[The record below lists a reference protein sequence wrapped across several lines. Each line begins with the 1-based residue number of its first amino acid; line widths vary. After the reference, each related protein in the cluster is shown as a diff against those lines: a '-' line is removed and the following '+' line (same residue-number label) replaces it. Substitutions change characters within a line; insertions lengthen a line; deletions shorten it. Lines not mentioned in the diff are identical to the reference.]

1 MTDTKPNDDFL
12 IHGLARNGINYVADA
27 PPGNPYGARP
37 GHLRFG
43 EELLVTSELVAANT
57 DRNGDCW
64 LLLSEEEQ
72 LERYNGAPRFGLGPT
87 PPSVVAQVAAARRE
101 ELLEQRR
108 NLLATS
114 PAGAGRYQA
123 EKTFLDSLDAE
134 LLALDVEAQGANS

>member
-1 MTDTKPNDDFL
+1 MSTDTKHSDDFV
-12 IHGLARNGINYVADA
+12 IHGLARNGLNYVADA

-43 EELLVTSELVAANT
+43 EELLVTAELVAANT

-87 PPSVVAQVAAARRE
+87 PANVVAQVAAARRE

-123 EKTFLDSLDAE
+123 ERTFLDQLDAE
-134 LLALDVEAQGANS
+134 LAAIDGEGVGS